1 MFKMLLTR
9 VGLWIASVDI
19 DVLAEME
26 RDLTMTR
33 RREQWVRAALEAEK
47 EEVRRMRS
55 AVDGYR
61 TDLRQL

>member
-1 MFKMLLTR
+1 MLLTR